1 MMVEQIITVV
11 IAVVTS
17 GAVFGFIQF
26 LISRNDK
33 KKDRQQEILNEIRKL
48 SDQSAERDARIARE
62 NILRFDDELIEGRHH
77 SREYF
82 RVILEDD
89 VDNYERYCATHEGFK
104 NSFTAEAV
112 AHIREVYKVL
122 LNNGKFKSA

>member
-1 MMVEQIITVV
+1 MGEQILTVV

-33 KKDRQQEILNEIRKL
+33 KKDKQQEILNAIKKL
-48 SDQSAERDARIARE
+48 ADQSAERDARIARE

-89 VDNYERYCATHEGFK
+89 VDNYEAYCNSHEGFK

-112 AHIREVYKVL
+112 DHIREVYKGLV
-122 LNNGKFKSA
+122 NTGKFKSA

>member
-1 MMVEQIITVV
+1 MGEQILTVV

-26 LISRNDK
+26 LISRSDK
-33 KKDRQQEILNEIRKL
+33 KKDKQQEILNAIKKL
-48 SDQSAERDARIARE
+48 ADQSAERDARIARE

-89 VDNYERYCATHEGFK
+89 VDNYEAYCNSHEGFK

-112 AHIREVYKVL
+112 DHIREVYKGLV
-122 LNNGKFKSA
+122 NQGKFKSA

>member
-1 MMVEQIITVV
+1 MGEQILTVV
-11 IAVVTS
+11 IAVITS

-33 KKDRQQEILNEIRKL
+33 KKDKQTEILNAIKKL
-48 SDQSAERDARIARE
+48 AEQSAERDARIARE

-89 VDNYERYCATHEGFK
+89 VDNYEHYCASHEGFK

-112 AHIREVYKVL
+112 DHIREVYKGLV
-122 LNNGKFKSA
+122 NTGKFKSA

>member
-1 MMVEQIITVV
+1 MEWKDLFTILV
-11 IAVVTS
+11 AVFTS

-26 LISRNDK
+26 LINRKDR
-33 KKDRQQEILNEIRKL
+33 KKDKQQEILDKIEEL
-48 SDQSAERDARIARE
+48 SDKFEERDARIARE
-62 NILRFDDELIEGRHH
+62 NILRFDDELIAGAHH

-89 VDNYERYCATHEGFK
+89 VDGYEAYCREHENFK

-112 AHIREVYKVL
+112 RHIRNVYSRLVDE
-122 LNNGKFKSA
+122 GEFRAS

>member
-112 AHIREVYKVL
+112 AHIREVYKAL